1 MSRRWFPGSLRSRPL
16 PAFGRTP
23 PFHCRFTGE
32 KSASLAPPPGLRP
45 YSPVPLP
52 FHGALLCQL
61 GGVEGSPDPSDDVA
75 FGGPDGF
82 FLGFAFAHA
91 AGDVGSC
98 FSSGFELGSDDQ
110 VDHLVGL
117 SVAAPVEPVSL
128 LTARR
133 GV

>member
-1 MSRRWFPGSLRSRPL
+1 
-16 PAFGRTP
+16 
-23 PFHCRFTGE
+23 
-32 KSASLAPPPGLRP
+32 
-45 YSPVPLP
+45 
-52 FHGALLCQL
+52 
-61 GGVEGSPDPSDDVA
+61 VA

-133 GV
+133 GVIWCNPGPSGHSSFGGEPTSAGELGEELGGGDDTSSGNGVDYPSSSFGHQLIELS